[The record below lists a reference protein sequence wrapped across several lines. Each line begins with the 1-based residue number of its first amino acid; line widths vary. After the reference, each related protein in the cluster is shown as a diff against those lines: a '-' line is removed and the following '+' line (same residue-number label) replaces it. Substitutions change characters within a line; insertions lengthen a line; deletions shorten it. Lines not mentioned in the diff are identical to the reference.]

1 MPKPSI
7 QTINWSRELF
17 LYCVAAEWFLYGINV
32 VLFCFCLRTL
42 YHCHLRNRRALS
54 IAVSAI
60 FLLCTIHWVL
70 QLVNAGELLTMLE
83 KKVHAL
89 KGVKVT
95 TQELLDRWN
104 RINIAMGVVY
114 VLTNLVADSIF
125 IYRCY
130 CIWNFRK
137 RIVAVPLILLVAT
150 GGLGFAS
157 IIACGREGFSELLS
171 INSLFAVSVV
181 LSILANILL
190 MALTAGRI
198 WWIGR
203 GARAI
208 MGPNV
213 VKQYRTV
220 IAMILES
227 GALFCTPGL
236 LYLIFFAIRPSSTQ
250 VIFAALAQIV
260 GIAPTIIVVRVGLGN
275 SVDSVES
282 FRASVAQGQEGT
294 VVDIGPN
301 MQAADPDPDYWD
313 QKVDLEMV

>member
-1 MPKPSI
+1 MPELSRKE
-7 QTINWSRELF
+7 INWSRELF

-32 VLFCFCLRTL
+32 VLFCFCVRTL
-42 YHCHLRNRRALS
+42 YRCRLRNRRALF

-60 FLLCTIHWVL
+60 FLLCTIHWAL
-70 QLVNAGELLTMLE
+70 QLVNAAELLMVLE
-83 KKVHAL
+83 MMARAL
-89 KGVKVT
+89 KGVKSP
-95 TQELLDRWN
+95 QKELVN
-104 RINIAMGVVY
+104 RANRANQLNIAMGAVY
-114 VLTNLVADSIF
+114 VLTNLIADSIF

-130 CIWNFRK
+130 CIWDFRK
-137 RIVAVPLILLVAT
+137 RIIVVPSVLLVAC

-157 IIACGREGFSELLS
+157 VIACGMEGFSEFLFITIFFPLS
-171 INSLFAVSVV
+171 VIFSVLTNV
-181 LSILANILL
+181 IL
-190 MALTAGRI
+190 MALAAGRI

-208 MGPNV
+208 MGPAV

-227 GALFCTPGL
+227 GALYCTPGL
-236 LYLIFFAIRPSSTQ
+236 MYLAFFIASPPATQ

-282 FRASVAQGQEGT
+282 FRGGPQVQGT
-294 VVDIGPN
+294 VLDIGP
-301 MQAADPDPDYWD
+301 DLDLDLDLDLWD
-313 QKVDLEMV
+313 QKANLEMV